1 MPFAHAPIG
10 DLRLRRPVVPPPTT
24 TGIIPATAYGPACV
38 QQGGNSNSLKGVPP
52 AVADVALASPAFG
65 VAMPDSED
73 CLTINVDRPAGL
85 ASNAS
90 VPIIVWIYV
99 TFHAGST
106 EMYQHK
112 ALITRSV
119 ALGSPVI
126 HIAANYRLAAYGF
139 LAGKEVVDAGVANL
153 GLQDQREALRW
164 VQKYAASFGGD
175 PTRVTLWG
183 ESAGAASAG
192 FQMVSTTATT
202 ESTFRAAFID
212 SGGVLALG
220 SALQPSK
227 QATHAMELAPSTM
240 SYNGVR
246 FAYEPATDGPGGFF
260 PDDPQKIL
268 MAGNYSRI
276 PIVHGDCEDEGTLFS
291 TSQSNITTNE
301 LFLQYIKEVFLP
313 EASDA
318 EIASL
323 AAAYPDDVTAGSPY
337 YTGQLNELYTNF
349 KRISA
354 FQGDLWFHGPR
365 RLLLN
370 KIYDTVPRLPSWSFL
385 YKRQKNLPFLGA
397 FHASDLFIETG
408 FQVTGNYAPLDE
420 SYHDALINLAVHLDP
435 NTPADRAPGVS
446 PLIDWPQWTPGGQL
460 LTFVDSESFATG
472 GPAAQ
477 NPTGLAGTVASTPP
491 RGLIL
496 TLDTFRVD
504 AINVLNGLFQK
515 YPF

>member
-38 QQGGNSNSLKGVPP
+38 QKGGQASSLQGIPP
-52 AVADVALASPAFG
+52 DVADLVLASPAYS
-65 VAMPDSED
+65 VAVSDSED

-90 VPIIVWIYV
+90 LPIIGGAFQ
-99 TFHAGST
+99 TGDS
-106 EMYQHK
+106 EMYDHK

-139 LAGKEVVDAGVANL
+139 LAGKEVVEAGVANL
-153 GLQDQREALRW
+153 RLQDQREALRW

-183 ESAGAASAG
+183 ESAGAISIG
-192 FQMVSTTATT
+192 CQMVSNTATT
-202 ESTFRAAFID
+202 ESNFHAAFID
-212 SGGVLALG
+212 SGGVPALG
-220 SALQPSK
+220 SALQPFK
-227 QATHAMELAPSTM
+227 QAT
-240 SYNGVR
+240 
-246 FAYEPATDGPGGFF
+246 
-260 PDDPQKIL
+260 
-268 MAGNYSRI
+268 I
-276 PIVHGDCEDEGTLFS
+276 PIIHGDCEDEGTLFS
-291 TSQSNITTNE
+291 TSQSNVTTNE
-301 LFLQYIKEVFLP
+301 LFNQYIKDVFLP

-349 KRISA
+349 KRIAA
-354 FQGDLWFHGPR
+354 FQGDLRYHGPR

-370 KIYDTVPRLPSWSFL
+370 KIYDTLPRLPTWSFL
-385 YKRQKNLPFLGA
+385 YKRQKNLPFLGS
-397 FHASDLFIETG
+397 FHASDLAFET
-408 FQVTGNYAPLDE
+408 QTPLDW
-420 SYHDALINLAVHLDP
+420 SYYDSLVNLAVHLDP

-446 PLIDWPQWTPGGQL
+446 PLINWPQWTPGGQL

-472 GPAAQ
+472 GPATE
-477 NPTGLAGTVASTPP
+477 NPTGLVGMVASTPP

-504 AINVLNGLFQK
+504 AINVLVGLFQK
-515 YPF
+515 YPL